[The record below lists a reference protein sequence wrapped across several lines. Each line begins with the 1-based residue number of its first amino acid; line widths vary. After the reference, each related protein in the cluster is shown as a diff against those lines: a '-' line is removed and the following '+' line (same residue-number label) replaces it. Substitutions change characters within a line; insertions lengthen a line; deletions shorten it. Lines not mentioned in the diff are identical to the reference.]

1 MGPPASA
8 ASRPKTSVS
17 SIGSESGD
25 ETDNLKR
32 QPSIRDRMKMFEAFG
47 VEKGEKPGLERSVSC
62 AASAPSVRSERRLDL
77 ESENKENKP
86 EPEIP
91 VARIE
96 IQAGQY
102 FAETHREKV
111 IFSVSQL
118 LKLLFNSIAN
128 IEPWS
133 RARWTMRRS

>member
-62 AASAPSVRSERRLDL
+62 AASAPSVRSERLDL

-102 FAETHREKV
+102 FAETHSEKV
-111 IFSVSQL
+111 IFSLSLL
-118 LKLLFNSIAN
+118 LKLLFNSIY
-128 IEPWS
+128 
-133 RARWTMRRS
+133 TF